1 MGVTQR
7 EKGERFRRL
16 HAGACFV
23 IPNPWD
29 VGSAKVLTGMGFAAL
44 ATSSAAAAASIGKR
58 DGALTREEALA
69 QISSDALEIH
79 RSICALIWAAEAR
92 GEIIEFPSADVP
104 PEAVIGVRCVQASRS
119 ALSGTSLGHAIDII
133 GDIVG
138 GRR

>member
-1 MGVTQR
+1 MVHGIDKPATVSTETVDFLGLLCWVLGPDLVIARFEKELDTIADDKSAMGQQQ
-7 EKGERFRRL
+7 
-16 HAGACFV
+16 
-23 IPNPWD
+23 
-29 VGSAKVLTGMGFAAL
+29 
-44 ATSSAAAAASIGKR
+44 
-58 DGALTREEALA
+58 REEALA

>member
-1 MGVTQR
+1 MGLTQR

-16 HAGACFV
+16 HEGACFV

-69 QISSDALEIH
+69 HARTIVEATNSPAPGDQKPVANEPKLETPP
-79 RSICALIWAAEAR
+79 AADE
-92 GEIIEFPSADVP
+92 ESKKKF
-104 PEAVIGVRCVQASRS
+104 
-119 ALSGTSLGHAIDII
+119 TKKY
-133 GDIVG
+133 
-138 GRR
+138 